1 MTIEVIKPNSV
12 YYIKLGRGGKW
23 EKECILQDQTIKLG
37 FHNPLHEECLSGE
50 WEKVHRYWMKEK
62 DKSKGVAT
70 TITNEIK
77 KFYESD
83 ENVLWITFFRRKLY
97 WGFAERD
104 IVKLPDGARIRY
116 IKGGWK
122 SEDTKGEP
130 LTVENL
136 SGKLTKVQ
144 GFQGT
149 ICNVKEAT
157 YLIKRL
163 NHQKID
169 IVKKAERTLAI
180 LLKDVEALIKHL
192 MWQDFELLVDL
203 IFSRAGWQR
212 VSALGKTQKSIDLVM
227 MSPVTENRAFVQV
240 KSEASKSV
248 FDDYVSQYQ
257 AMDQFDKMYFVV
269 HTKSGDFDGWQDT
282 TDIKLW
288 DVEKLSKLVVD
299 SGLISWLIKKIS

>member
-1 MTIEVIKPNSV
+1 VTIKEINLNSI
-12 YYIKLGRGGKW
+12 YYIKLGRKGVW
-23 EKECILQDQTIKLG
+23 EEECILHDQTIKLG
-37 FHNPLHEECLSGE
+37 FHNPLHEECLAGE
-50 WEKVHRYWMKEK
+50 WEKVHRYWMKQGQ
-62 DKSKGVAT
+62 SKREASKT
-70 TITNEIK
+70 KNQIK
-77 KFYESD
+77 KFYEGD
-83 ENVLWITFFRRKLY
+83 ENALWITFFRRKLY

-149 ICNVKEAT
+149 ICDVKEAE

-240 KSEASKSV
+240 KSKASKSV
-248 FDDYVSQYQ
+248 FDDYVNQYQ
-257 AMDQFDKMYFVV
+257 AMDQFDEMYFVV
-269 HTKSGDFDGWQDT
+269 HTKSGDFDDWQDT
-282 TDIKLW
+282 PDIKLW
-288 DVEKLSKLVVD
+288 DVEKLSKLVID
-299 SGLISWLIKKIS
+299 SGLISWLIKKVS